1 MLRRLLPALV
11 VALAMLAVPAVAQ
24 ETVTVKP
31 PEVFAAKI
39 DRINARAKG
48 PVLLPSRMT
57 VEATRLYTSGGTN
70 RGGWDLELAA
80 APDCGGANACF
91 VASFEGRR
99 GARLPGRANLRLA
112 GGDPAIYHAFSCG
125 ASCSPTSFWFTH
137 GGVLYSWQVKDLPK
151 APKAILARLA
161 AEAIEA
167 GPR

>member
-1 MLRRLLPALV
+1 MR
-11 VALAMLAVPAVAQ
+11 ALAAAAAVAASFSAAALAAPTRNVDLLKVFGGQ
-24 ETVTVKP
+24 LPKVKRATTV
-31 PEVFAAKI
+31 
-39 DRINARAKG
+39 
-48 PVLLPSRMT
+48 PVLLPRS
-57 VEATRLYTSGGTN
+57 LPLGGTYKVYATGGAA
-70 RGGWDLELAA
+70 RGYWELSLAGV
-80 APDCGGANACF
+80 PNCGGANACF

-99 GARLPGRANLRLA
+99 GVRLPGRANLRLA

-137 GGVLYSWQVKDLPK
+137 DGVLYSWQVKDLPK